1 MNRDS
6 SKTRMLYMLTRMT
19 GLLLTL
25 TLLGGCGLFGG
36 KQDPGDEAGG
46 STAAVP
52 KVERYTGEK
61 SREIPFVYTARK
73 ELALTFNGMGDKATM
88 MALIDELDAH
98 GIKATFFLPGIRVAE
113 EPDIA
118 EAVLSRGHEIEN
130 NTLNQLDMNQLDYDQ
145 IYKEIKLAND
155 VIKRETGAQPRYVR
169 TRSGDY
175 PDEVPLAAAHL
186 GMKAVVSY
194 NINPKD
200 RNMQS
205 AEEIGEYV
213 TRFISRGGII
223 SMNTDVNP
231 EVISSIKY
239 IAQAVDD
246 IGYQL
251 VTLDELVQHGSV
263 RKPLEQI
270 PGYDAARMNPDN
282 QQAKYELVYKVNT
295 NKKEVALTFDDFGSD
310 KTVTRIL
317 DILEEHDVQATFFL
331 RAKGVESNPNLAR
344 AMVEGGHD
352 VANHSYSHPVVT
364 SLTPEELQK
373 DVVKAHQVITEAIQ
387 QQPVMLFRPP
397 TGVVDDERAKALAAT
412 GYPAIAMYDVTTLDW
427 DVSNSADDI
436 VNGVMT
442 KTQRG
447 SVILLHM
454 LDDIHTIEALP
465 RVLEGLK
472 NKGYTFVKMA
482 DMMQLQDKAA
492 MEME

>member
-1 MNRDS
+1 MKRVS
-6 SKTRMLYMLTRMT
+6 IKFRVPYILSRMT
-19 GLLLTL
+19 ALFMILI
-25 TLLGGCGLFGG
+25 LLGGCGLFGG
-36 KQDPGDEAGG
+36 KPASNEGTGPMAP
-46 STAAVP
+46 AP
-52 KVERYTGEK
+52 KVDRYTGEK
-61 SREIPFVYTARK
+61 SREIPYVYTAKK
-73 ELALTFNGMGDKATM
+73 ELALTFNGMGDRATM
-88 MALIDELDAH
+88 TALIDELDAW
-98 GIKATFFLPGIRVAE
+98 GIKATFFLPGMRVAE

-118 EAVLSRGHEIEN
+118 SAILARGHEIEN
-130 NTLNQLDMNQLDYDQ
+130 NTLNQLDMNKLDYDQ

-155 VIKRETGAQPRYVR
+155 VIKRETGAEPRYVR

-175 PDEVPLAAAHL
+175 PADVPLAAAHL

-213 TRFISRGGII
+213 AKFISRGGII

-231 EVISSIKY
+231 EVISSIQY
-239 IAQAVDD
+239 IAQAADD

-251 VTLDELVQHGSV
+251 VTLNELVENGGE

-270 PGYDAARMNPDN
+270 PGYDAARINPDY
-282 QQAKYELVYKVNT
+282 QQAKYELVYKVDT

-317 DILEEHDVQATFFL
+317 DILAEHDVKATFFL

-364 SLTPEELQK
+364 SLTPQELQE

-397 TGVVDDERAKALAAT
+397 TGVVDDERAKALAAV
-412 GYPAIAMYDVTTLDW
+412 GYPVIAMYDVTTLDW
-427 DVSNSADDI
+427 DISNSAKDI

-442 KTQRG
+442 KTERG

-465 RVLEGLK
+465 SVLEGLQG
-472 NKGYTFVKMA
+472 KGYTFVKMA
-482 DMMQLQDKAA
+482 DMMQQNKAA
-492 MEME
+492 TEME

>member
-1 MNRDS
+1 MKRVSSSNRVFC
-6 SKTRMLYMLTRMT
+6 MLSRMT
-19 GLLLTL
+19 ALLAILAF
-25 TLLGGCGLFGG
+25 LGGCGFFGG
-36 KQDPGDEAGG
+36 KAASSDEAGG
-46 STAAVP
+46 PIAPAQ
-52 KVERYTGEK
+52 KVERYTGEM
-61 SREIPFVYTARK
+61 SREIPYVYTARK

-88 MALIDELDAH
+88 TALIDELEAY

-118 EAVLSRGHEIEN
+118 GAILAGGHEIEN
-130 NTLNQLDMNQLDYDQ
+130 NTLNQLDMNKLDYDQ

-155 VIKRETGAQPRYVR
+155 VIERETGALPRYVR

-175 PDEVPLAAAHL
+175 PEDVPLAAAHL

-200 RNMQS
+200 RDMQS
-205 AEEIGEYV
+205 AEAIGEYV
-213 TRFISRGGII
+213 ARFVSRGGII

-231 EVISSIKY
+231 EVVSSIKY
-239 IAQAVDD
+239 IAKAVDD
-246 IGYQL
+246 IGYRL
-251 VTLDELVQHGSV
+251 VTLDELVQNGGE

-270 PGYDAARMNPDN
+270 PGYDAARINPDY
-282 QQAKYELVYKVNT
+282 QRAKYELVYQVDT
-295 NKKEVALTFDDFGSD
+295 DKKEVALTFDDFGSD

-317 DILEEHDVQATFFL
+317 DILAEHDVKATFFL

-364 SLTPEELQK
+364 SLTPEELQQ

-397 TGVVDDERAKALAAT
+397 TGVVDDKRAKALAAV
-412 GYPAIAMYDVTTLDW
+412 GYPVIAMYDVTTLDW
-427 DVSNSADDI
+427 DISNSADDI

-442 KTQRG
+442 KTQPG

-472 NKGYTFVKMA
+472 DKGYTFVKMA
-482 DMMQLQDKAA
+482 DMMQLQDQAA